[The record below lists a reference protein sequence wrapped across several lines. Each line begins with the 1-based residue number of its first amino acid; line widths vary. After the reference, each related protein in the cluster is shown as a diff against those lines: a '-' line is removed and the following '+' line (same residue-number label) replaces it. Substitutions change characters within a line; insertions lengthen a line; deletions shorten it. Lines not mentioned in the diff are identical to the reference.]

1 MYAAVK
7 IFNIKGTKILSKK
20 LIGLLLAFAVAV
32 GSVSGLSVGAVA
44 AQAATTPDDLGTMR
58 AKILNDTNAYRAA
71 AGQPPLQMSSG
82 LNTTAQNWSISQAD
96 NKLMAHDPNYVSKLP
111 GSYYNTGENV
121 GAGSYYTD
129 ITAAWYSSPGHR
141 ANLLGLY
148 NEIGI
153 GVAYDDDGNP
163 YYTQYFGNN
172 PSVQTVPG
180 APRDVTASPGGSG
193 AANVSFT
200 AHPNTGNSTV
210 TGYVITATPTNG
222 GSPVNFNVASAGSHT
237 ITGLPGG
244 VTYNI
249 TVKAINGVGQSPS
262 SASVQVLVVGVPSVQ
277 VSSIDATPYDVVI
290 TWNAQENG
298 SAITGYRLVFE
309 GGAPINLPASE
320 NVQYFDELKP
330 GTNYSGSIVAINGI
344 GESAEVP
351 FSFAT
356 PAIAPD
362 APPAPNVSVVDKT
375 NLNINWTKPS
385 YDGGAAIS
393 SYELVVTQ
401 ADTEP
406 VVIPV
411 DANTFTYKFENAVRG
426 KDYTVGVRAIN
437 SAGSSET
444 SDVVIEVPYTA
455 PDAVTGLTATL
466 SDERTITANWEVPA
480 DNGGYDNLHYIVIV
494 NRIDENGQLSEF
506 AVENTTDTT
515 FVFSN
520 LDASTNY
527 VVSVEATNTYHT
539 SAKTFSNI
547 VVVPAEPTVS
557 SPVENL
563 VFSNVTGSTVDLD
576 WDVPANN
583 GGTAITG
590 YSIEVENKTTG
601 DVETFN
607 TAANVTSYKL
617 DSLERYTSY
626 DVRVSAINAKG
637 TSSPFLAS
645 FNTLADAPSEPL
657 VVDVA
662 FISNTASPFA
672 PVWTIGNPT
681 DDGGDNEI
689 NFNITVTTEKGTE
702 IFDVPMDKESP
713 VTTAEN
719 PSAIS
724 ILESGEIFNVTVKAV
739 NSGGESSTIESAFIA
754 PVGASAVTGIV
765 PNFNED
771 KSRTT
776 FSWNVPEDAGTFGQV
791 TGYQVKISENNSE
804 NVYFENVVTETT
816 ATLNTPYGKV
826 LKVEITPLTHD
837 TVSFPGVKAEIVTES
852 MPIVPPGQVQN
863 VVLNS
868 SSPGSLTVT
877 WEQPLYDGGHA
888 LDDSATVEILDN
900 SDSENPVVIK
910 NVTVDPNQGI
920 QEFTGIRGGTETI
933 ARVQVSN
940 PAGNSG
946 YAYSNSATVGATAPE
961 APEKVSVE
969 LDENV
974 DTTVHA
980 TLEAGHNGGST
991 ITGYEFILK
1000 GTNFSQSIVTTENEA
1015 TWENVPRGKNYVVE
1029 AKVVNAI
1036 GKSNETISNEITVP
1050 AIAPSKPTATITN
1063 LTSRSVVISGEVK
1076 DNGGAEITNLQYS
1089 YENGIWVEAEI
1100 FDPASGK
1107 FEINVSNLQGL
1118 EDYDFKIRA
1127 INNIG
1132 ASEIS
1137 TLNFSVPSK
1146 APEGIDI
1153 YSVIVDGRNLYVEWQ
1168 TLGDLNEKETQKLIY
1183 RIKVYNDKS
1192 EETLSLTTVHP
1203 STWFAGLTPGFNGYV
1218 EVSVSVD
1225 NGETFILNTESAPFS
1240 IAPEAPEAPTSI
1252 TQIVNNSV
1260 TTGFTWTEPKFDGGS
1275 AITGYNFILKQD
1287 DAIIQNVNTTTNQIT
1302 GLNLS
1307 KGKTYDVEVR
1317 AVNAVGAG
1325 QATTQ
1330 TFVTGTT
1337 PPSVV
1342 LNVTSTATE
1351 NGVVFKWSAPEDNGG
1366 VDITGYEYVLR
1377 NTVTNEIV
1385 SSDTV
1390 NAATFESNEIAMP
1403 FGNVNYKFEIAARNS
1418 NGLSDKVTL
1427 DYRSPI
1433 LAPKDAPTV
1442 TSATFNADNTALT
1455 VAWTPGENDG
1465 GETIS
1470 YILNIS
1476 DGEET
1481 EAISID
1487 AENGKYSTIIT
1498 SDNFEFSN
1506 NHKYVITIQSQN
1518 SKGISPESPETE
1530 IKSNILVPTAAT
1542 FTNSINE
1549 NILTITPNSSVNDG
1563 GEEPVYTLLVE
1574 GEAPVSVTP
1583 GVAVNYV
1590 VNYGKTYNVTLTT
1603 TNSAGE
1609 TKTEKSIK
1617 IPATYPGVPSGNV
1630 TVDNVTND
1638 VKITA
1643 IAPAFDGGAVITSY
1657 IFDIVEDNN
1666 VVNTIVSETPEVT
1679 IKGSD
1684 LKANQSYKVA
1694 IRVENSAGLES
1705 AESTLGFS
1713 TNIIAPG
1720 SPTNLDVKVVDANN
1734 IKIKTTAPLTDGG
1747 DSTNLSVTAEVYDA
1761 STNKLVNSFNKKVTV
1776 GEETNFDVTDLSH
1789 ATRYYVSVFAGNS
1802 IATSAKVN
1810 SDIVKTDGIAPQ
1822 VATDVN
1828 AEITGESSAVVSWKA
1843 PVDNGGS
1850 EITAYRVVAYSV
1862 TNGVF
1867 ATEKTTATSFEFK
1880 GLARG
1885 ETFEFSVVA
1894 INAFG
1899 ESDEVKAEG
1908 KAITAPKDM
1917 IIPLPEK
1924 LFEQTKDTVEVLEA
1938 TITGKTLTVTL
1949 EDATEFEWFAGFA
1962 YSEPLALGWDFVK
1975 DGKLTY
1981 NIANV
1986 PAGNHTFA
1994 LYNTDG
2000 VLVGTF
2006 EFVVQANNSGN
2017 GGTDSNSGNTGN
2029 GSGVTNSVTNRN
2041 DDVAVKRTDGND
2053 VTLPIT
2059 LSIAGLMLLLGG
2071 VFVLNRRR
2079 KETT

>member
-1 MYAAVK
+1 MYAAIK

-44 AQAATTPDDLGTMR
+44 AEAATTPDDLGTMR

-180 APRDVTASPGGSG
+180 APRDITAAPGGSG

-210 TGYVITATPTNG
+210 TGYIITATPTNG

-249 TVKAINGVGQSPS
+249 TVKAVNGIGQSPS

-290 TWNAQENG
+290 TWSTQENG
-298 SAITGYRLVFE
+298 SAITGYRLIFE

-375 NLNINWTKPS
+375 NLNISWTKPS

-401 ADTEP
+401 ADAEP

-411 DANTFTYKFENAVRG
+411 DANTFTYNFENAVRG

-444 SDVVIEVPYTA
+444 SDIVIEVPYTA
-455 PDAVTGLTATL
+455 PDAVTGLISVL
-466 SDERTITANWEVPA
+466 SDERTITTNWEVPV
-480 DNGGYDNLHYIVIV
+480 DNGGYDNLHYIVTV
-494 NRIDENGQLSEF
+494 SKIDGNGQLTEF

-527 VVSVEATNTYHT
+527 VVSVEATNTFHT

-563 VFSNVTGSTVDLD
+563 TFSNVTGSTVDLE

-590 YSIEVENKTTG
+590 YRIQVENKTTG
-601 DVETFN
+601 NVETFN
-607 TAANVTSYKL
+607 TTANVTSYKVEA
-617 DSLERYTSY
+617 LERYTSY

-637 TSSPFLAS
+637 ASSAFLAS

-657 VVDVA
+657 VIDVA

-681 DDGGDNEI
+681 DDGGDNNI
-689 NFNITVTTEKGTE
+689 NYNITVETEKGTE
-702 IFDVPMDKESP
+702 TFDVPMDTESP
-713 VTTAEN
+713 VTVVEN

-724 ILESGEIFNVTVKAV
+724 ILESGEAFKVTVKAV
-739 NSGGESSTIESAFIA
+739 NSGGDSSTIENAFIA

-771 KSRTT
+771 KSKTT
-776 FSWNVPEDAGTFGQV
+776 FSWNAPEDAGTFGQV

-804 NVYFENVVTETT
+804 NVYFENVVKDAK

-837 TVSFPGVKAEIVTES
+837 TSTFPGEKAEAVTEP
-852 MPIVPPGQVQN
+852 MPIVPPGQAQN

-868 SSPGSLTVT
+868 ASPGSLTVT

-888 LDDSATVEILDN
+888 LDDLASVEILDN
-900 SDSENPVVIK
+900 SDSENPVVIRSIEV
-910 NVTVDPNQGI
+910 NPSLGI
-920 QEFTGIRGGTETI
+920 QEFTGVRGGTETI
-933 ARVQVSN
+933 ARVLVSN
-940 PAGNSG
+940 PAGDSG
-946 YAYSNSATVGATAPE
+946 YAYSNSATVGATVPE

-969 LDENV
+969 LDEDV

-980 TLEAGHNGGST
+980 TLEAGHNGGSA
-991 ITGYEFILK
+991 ITGYEFVLK
-1000 GTNFSQSIVTTENEA
+1000 GTNFSQSIVTTDNEA
-1015 TWENVPRGKNYVVE
+1015 TWENVPRGKDYTVE

-1036 GKSNETISNEITVP
+1036 GKSAGTSSDPITVP
-1050 AIAPSKPTATITN
+1050 AVAPSKPTATITE
-1063 LTSRSVVISGEVK
+1063 LTSRSVTISGDVK
-1076 DNGGAEITNLQYS
+1076 DNGGAEIANLQYS
-1089 YENGIWVEAEI
+1089 YENDVWVEAET
-1100 FDPASGK
+1100 FNPASGT
-1107 FEINVSNLQGL
+1107 FEIKVSNLQGL
-1118 EDYDFKIRA
+1118 ENYNFKIRA
-1127 INNIG
+1127 INNVG
-1132 ASEIS
+1132 ASEVA
-1137 TLNFSVPSK
+1137 TLNFLVPSK
-1146 APEGIDI
+1146 APEGINV
-1153 YSVIVDGRNLYVEWQ
+1153 YGTAVGGRNLYLNWHI
-1168 TLGDLNEKETQKLIY
+1168 LGGLNEKETQALIY
-1183 RIKVYNDKS
+1183 RVNVYNDKA
-1192 EETLSLTTVHP
+1192 EQVTSLTTGFP
-1203 STWFAGLTPGFNGYV
+1203 SAMFTNMTPGFNGYAV
-1218 EVSVSVD
+1218 VSVSVD
-1225 NGETFILNTESAPFS
+1225 NGESFILDTESASFN
-1240 IAPEAPEAPTSI
+1240 IAPEAPEAPTGI

-1260 TTGFTWTEPKFDGGS
+1260 TTGFTWKAPTFDGG
-1275 AITGYNFILKQD
+1275 APIAGYNFILKQGD
-1287 DAIIQNVNTTTNQIT
+1287 TIIQNIDTPTTQIT
-1302 GLNLS
+1302 GLSLS
-1307 KGKTYDVEVR
+1307 KGKTYEVEVR
-1317 AVNAVGAG
+1317 AINRVGISQAV
-1325 QATTQ
+1325 TQ

-1337 PPSVV
+1337 PPSIVT
-1342 LNVTSTATE
+1342 NVTSTVTD
-1351 NGVVFKWSAPEDNGG
+1351 NGVIFKWSEPEDNGG
-1366 VDITGYEYVLR
+1366 VEITGYEYTLR
-1377 NTVTNEIV
+1377 NILTNEIV
-1385 SSDTV
+1385 SSDSV
-1390 NAATFESNEIAMP
+1390 NASTFESNEIAMP

-1418 NGLSDKVTL
+1418 NGLSDKVML

-1433 LAPKDAPTV
+1433 LVPKDAPTLE
-1442 TSATFNADNTALT
+1442 SAVFNADNTALT
-1455 VAWTPGENDG
+1455 IAWTPGANDG
-1465 GETIS
+1465 GETVS
-1470 YILNIS
+1470 YILNIN
-1476 DGEET
+1476 DGEAT
-1481 EAISID
+1481 KNITIEAE
-1487 AENGKYSTIIT
+1487 ENKYSTVVT
-1498 SDNFEFSN
+1498 SKDFDFIN
-1506 NHKYVITIQSQN
+1506 NNKYVITIQSQN
-1518 SKGISPESPETE
+1518 SKGASPESSE
-1530 IKSNILVPTAAT
+1530 IEVKSNILIPVAAD
-1542 FTNSINE
+1542 FTNSVNE
-1549 NILTITPNSSVNDG
+1549 NILTITPDSSDNDG
-1563 GEEPVYTLLVE
+1563 GETPTYTLVVE
-1574 GEAPVSVTP
+1574 GMEAVSVSP

-1590 VNYGKTYNVTLTT
+1590 VNYGQTYNVTLTT

-1617 IPATYPGVPSGNV
+1617 IPATRPDAPSGNV

-1643 IAPAFDGGAVITSY
+1643 IAPAFDGGAAITSY
-1657 IFDIVEDNN
+1657 IFDIIQNDN
-1666 VVNTIVSETPEVT
+1666 VVNTIVSETPEVI

-1684 LKANQSYKVA
+1684 LKANQNYKVA
-1694 IRVENSAGLES
+1694 MRVVNDADLES
-1705 AESTLGFS
+1705 TDFTVGFS

-1720 SPTNLDVKVVDANN
+1720 APTNLNVKVIDANN
-1734 IKIKTTAPLTDGG
+1734 IQIKATAPVTDGG
-1747 DSTNLSVTAEVYDA
+1747 DSNGLNLTAEVYDA
-1761 STNKLVNSFNKKVTV
+1761 STNSLVDSFNKKVTV
-1776 GEETNFDVTDLSH
+1776 GEEVSFDVTGLSH
-1789 ATRYYVSVFAGNS
+1789 ATRYYVSVFAGNGTAVS
-1802 IATSAKVN
+1802 PKVD

-1822 VATDVN
+1822 VATDVK

-1850 EITAYRVVAYSV
+1850 DITAYRVVAYSV

-1867 ATEKTTATSFEFK
+1867 ATEKTTTTSFEFK

-1899 ESDEVKAEG
+1899 ESDEAKTEG
-1908 KAITAPKDM
+1908 KVTTAPKDM
-1917 IIPLPEK
+1917 VIPLPEK

-1949 EDATEFEWFAGFA
+1949 EDAPEFEWFAGFA
-1962 YSEPLALGWDFVK
+1962 YSEPQALGWDFVK

-1981 NIANV
+1981 SIANV

-2000 VLVGTF
+2000 VLIGTF
-2006 EFVVQANNSGN
+2006 DFVVEANDSGN
-2017 GGTDSNSGNTGN
+2017 GGTGNSGNTDN

-2053 VTLPIT
+2053 VILPIT
-2059 LSIAGLMLLLGG
+2059 LSAAGLMLLIGG
-2071 VFVLNRRR
+2071 VFLLSRRR
-2079 KETT
+2079 KETI